1 MTTPM
6 KGWGR
11 VLLRIVRYCDA
22 RVEALEKEA
31 GEQEAAG
38 LDICARAS
46 RADAQYWRDVAAA
59 NRKAPEY
66 EEEEPT
72 P

>member
-1 MTTPM
+1 M

-31 GEQEAAG
+31 DEQEAAG
-38 LDICARAS
+38 LDACARAS
-46 RADAQYWRDVAAA
+46 RAEAQYWRDVATA
-59 NRKAPEY
+59 NRESPEY
-66 EEEEPT
+66 EEEERT
-72 P
+72 Q